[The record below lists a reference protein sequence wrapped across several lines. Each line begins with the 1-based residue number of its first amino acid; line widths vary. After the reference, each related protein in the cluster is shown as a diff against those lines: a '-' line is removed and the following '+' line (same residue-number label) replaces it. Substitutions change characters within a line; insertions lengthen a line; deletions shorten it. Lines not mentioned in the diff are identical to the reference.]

1 MKFFLRG
8 GIIMSETIV
17 RYAEVFDVTLA
28 LNSVGGDSEFL
39 TEVVG
44 LIRAAWPTLLADIR
58 RSLAMGDIGAVER
71 TARLAKAAARNVS
84 AKRAYDSAVQLETL
98 IGMRD
103 LPAAQR
109 ASTTLEQ
116 EVERLQMVLSTVE
129 DSALSS

>member
-1 MKFFLRG
+1 
-8 GIIMSETIV
+8 
-17 RYAEVFDVTLA
+17 
-28 LNSVGGDSEFL
+28 
-39 TEVVG
+39 
-44 LIRAAWPTLLADIR
+44 
-58 RSLAMGDIGAVER
+58 MGDIGAVER

>member
-1 MKFFLRG
+1 MV
-8 GIIMSETIV
+8 ETKV
-17 RYAEVFDVTLA
+17 RHAEVFDAALA
-28 LNSVGGDSEFL
+28 LSSVGGDSEFL
-39 TEVVG
+39 TELVG

-58 RSLAMGDIGAVER
+58 QALSLGDLPAVER

-116 EVERLQMVLSTVE
+116 EVERLQMVLSTLE
-129 DSALSS
+129 LSLCSS

>member
-1 MKFFLRG
+1 
-8 GIIMSETIV
+8 MSETTEQ
-17 RYAEVFDVTLA
+17 YTEVFDVGGA
-28 LNSVGGDSEFL
+28 LSSVGGDSEFL
-39 TEVVG
+39 AEVVG
-44 LIRAAWPTLLADIR
+44 LVQAAWPTLLADIR
-58 RSLAMGDIGAVER
+58 EGIARADLPAVEMS
-71 TARLAKAAARNVS
+71 ARLAKAAARNVS

-129 DSALSS
+129 NSALSS

>member
-1 MKFFLRG
+1 MV
-8 GIIMSETIV
+8 ETKV
-17 RYAEVFDVTLA
+17 RHAEVFDAALA
-28 LNSVGGDSEFL
+28 LSSVGGDSEFL

-58 RSLAMGDIGAVER
+58 QALSLGDLPAVER

-116 EVERLQMVLSTVE
+116 EVETLQTVLSTLE
-129 DSALSS
+129 LSLCSA

>member
-1 MKFFLRG
+1 ML
-8 GIIMSETIV
+8 ETTV
-17 RYAEVFDVTLA
+17 RHADVFDATRA
-28 LNSVGGDSEFL
+28 LSSVGGDSEFL

-58 RSLAMGDIGAVER
+58 RALAMGDIVAVER

-98 IGMRD
+98 ISVRD

-116 EVERLQMVLSTVE
+116 EVEKLQVVLSTLE
-129 DSALSS
+129 KSACSS